1 MTYRKCAQ
9 CGANLDPGE
18 ACDCGK
24 ILKQKVEAHIGE
36 EIPSDEWEE
45 CESYARHKLNFQNKL
60 FNKNN
65 GEDYLVLLAAD
76 VYHEQQMSRASFEFY
91 QIIKE
96 AEKLHEKMVMA

>member
-1 MTYRKCAQ
+1 MTYRKCPQ

-18 ACDCGK
+18 VCDCTK
-24 ILKQKVEAHIGE
+24 TLKQKVEARIGKE
-36 EIPSDEWEE
+36 VPSGEWEE
-45 CESYARHKLNFQNKL
+45 CENYARHKLIFQNNL
-60 FNKNN
+60 FNKDN

-76 VYHEQQMSRASFEFY
+76 VYHEQQMAKASLEFY